1 VRVVFFEQMVRD
13 VPGTLRGIC
22 RWLGIDAGQVAD
34 WDLTAQNRSNQYRHG
49 TLQRLAVA
57 ANHERLLRNHPRL
70 KRPLRAAY
78 YAVNGGR
85 RERPMR
91 LETRRRLERTFADP
105 NRRLRAQLV
114 GLGYT
119 DLPEWLDV

>member
-1 VRVVFFEQMVRD
+1 GPSGGAAD
-13 VPGTLRGIC
+13 
-22 RWLGIDAGQVAD
+22 D
-34 WDLTAQNRSNQYRHG
+34 WDLTVQNRSNQYRHG
-49 TLQRLAVA
+49 ALQRLAVA
-57 ANHERLLRNHPRL
+57 ANHERLLRNHPRV

-78 YAVNGGR
+78 NGRR

-91 LETRRRLERTFADP
+91 LETRRRLERAFAEP

-119 DLPEWLDV
+119 NLPEWLEADVAGSAPARHI

>member
-1 VRVVFFEQMVRD
+1 M
-13 VPGTLRGIC
+13 
-22 RWLGIDAGQVAD
+22 
-34 WDLTAQNRSNQYRHG
+34 
-49 TLQRLAVA
+49 A
-57 ANHERLLRNHPRL
+57 ANHERLLRNHPLL

-114 GLGYT
+114 GLGHT